1 MSDLNYQLGVYVG
14 EVIEFRYLPTLS
26 TDMLKTRN
34 VVEVSPEDAER
45 HRIVSEALS
54 KTYKFNGGDGD
65 GKKEFEVYKALNHE
79 LARKYLPEK
88 LQCMVPHIRP
98 TDMKQFLKGLQ
109 DQIWGTDRSWYWP
122 EEDFY
127 TKGHEGGHSD
137 YIVLTLKIN
146 D

>member
-14 EVIEFRYLPTLS
+14 EVIEFRYLLTLS

-34 VVEVSPEDAER
+34 VIEVSPEDAER
-45 HRIVSEALS
+45 HRIVDEALN
-54 KTYKFNGGDGD
+54 KTYEFNGGNGD
-65 GKKEFEVYKALNHE
+65 SKKEFEVYKALNNE

-88 LQCMVPHIRP
+88 LQCRVPHISP
-98 TDMKQFLKGLQ
+98 TDMKQFHEGLK
-109 DQIWGTDRSWYWP
+109 DQLWDTDLSHYWP

-127 TKGHEGGHSD
+127 SKGHEMGHSD